1 MINVIKVIRACM
13 SCTRGP
19 DRLSSW
25 SRLACQQVQTGIKN
39 QRLGYKR
46 EMGNKRRL
54 NDEKN
59 NVMRRLSYWDEKVY
73 MRRTECN
80 EHHIMSNR

>member
-59 NVMRRLSYWDEKVY
+59 NVMRRLSY
-73 MRRTECN
+73 
-80 EHHIMSNR
+80 